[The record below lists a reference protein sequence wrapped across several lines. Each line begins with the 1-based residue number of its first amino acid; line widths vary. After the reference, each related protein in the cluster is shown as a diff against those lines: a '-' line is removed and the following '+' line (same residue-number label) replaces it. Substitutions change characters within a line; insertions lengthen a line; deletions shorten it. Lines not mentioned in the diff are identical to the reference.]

1 MEGHIV
7 RTFDGEILTLRIRAL
22 QMGGLALDQVHCA
35 VQALSSND
43 APAAADVIARHDQV
57 VVYARAIE
65 DEIVGLIARRQPV
78 ASDLTTIL
86 SVSRVATDLERVG
99 TAARKIARIA
109 IGLGASPEGMPPAR
123 FYSDVRRMSRLAHG
137 MLREALDCFD
147 RVDVQR
153 AATFVAKDA
162 EVDGEFQLG
171 LRELLTYVME
181 DPRRLGNVI
190 QTVFVIKSVERVGDH
205 ARNIAGMVSRL
216 TPRETVSG
224 ATAGASR

>member
-43 APAAADVIARHDQV
+43 SPAAADVIARHDQV

-109 IGLGASPEGMPPAR
+109 I
-123 FYSDVRRMSRLAHG
+123 
-137 MLREALDCFD
+137 
-147 RVDVQR
+147 
-153 AATFVAKDA
+153 
-162 EVDGEFQLG
+162 
-171 LRELLTYVME
+171 
-181 DPRRLGNVI
+181 
-190 QTVFVIKSVERVGDH
+190 
-205 ARNIAGMVSRL
+205 
-216 TPRETVSG
+216 
-224 ATAGASR
+224 